1 MYLDTQKSSAD
12 SENAPPEVRPGL
24 QALRTLP
31 TLCQVEEQWGR
42 IELKLETP
50 DTRYWVTTSGLPQKS
65 RSAPIN
71 YVIDY
76 VTVERKAGDGR
87 WDLSA
92 VFSPEAW
99 KLSQAFDYCQLLYR
113 ELRELNEQLERQF
126 RWETKQQ
133 IDEVLRELELTNGVI
148 RDLSEKVA
156 AGTAPKSV
164 G

>member
-1 MYLDTQKSSAD
+1 MSTETQVSH
-12 SENAPPEVRPGL
+12 PEIRPGL
-24 QALRTLP
+24 SALRTLP
-31 TLCQVEEQWGR
+31 ALCHIEEKWGK
-42 IELKLETP
+42 IELKLETI
-50 DTRYWVTTSGLPQKS
+50 DTRYWVTTEGLAEKS
-65 RSAPIN
+65 RHAPIN

-76 VTVERKAGDGR
+76 VTVERRANDGH

-113 ELRELNEQLERQF
+113 ELRELNEQLEQEF

-133 IDEVLRELELTNGVI
+133 LDAVLRELDLTNQVI

-156 AGTAPKSV
+156 TSNAKKNAG
-164 G
+164 